1 MITGDDGSGDN
12 GACDGDEVKMKVMVV
27 VMVMMKV
34 MVVMMV
40 MVGDGDGGE
49 DISHLFFNMHQ

>member
-1 MITGDDGSGDN
+1 MVTGNDDGSGDN
-12 GACDGDEVKMKVMVV
+12 GACDGDEV
-27 VMVMMKV
+27 MMKV
-34 MVVMMV
+34 MVLVMMV

>member
-12 GACDGDEVKMKVMVV
+12 GACDGDEVMMKVMVV
-27 VMVMMKV
+27 V
-34 MVVMMV
+34 MV

>member
-1 MITGDDGSGDN
+1 MITGNDDGSGDN
-12 GACDGDEVKMKVMVV
+12 GACDGDEV
-27 VMVMMKV
+27 MMKV
-34 MVVMMV
+34 MVLVMMV

>member
-40 MVGDGDGGE
+40 MVG
-49 DISHLFFNMHQ
+49 SNMNVLY

>member
-1 MITGDDGSGDN
+1 VITGNDDGSGDN
-12 GACDGDEVKMKVMVV
+12 GACDGDEV
-27 VMVMMKV
+27 MMKV
-34 MVVMMV
+34 MVLVMMV

>member
-12 GACDGDEVKMKVMVV
+12 GACDGDEVMMKVMGV
-27 VMVMMKV
+27 VMVMMK
-34 MVVMMV
+34 VMMV